1 MPFSSIKPQCG
12 CNVSYIKMQE
22 DFIYK
27 ELQSKIHLAIENKI
41 IPEKQYGE
49 IEFNVSKS
57 GQAISIEHW
66 PSSDRHD
73 DEHTIID
80 IPVDLL
86 DMFIFNTVTG
96 GTGTCKHL

>member
-1 MPFSSIKPQCG
+1 
-12 CNVSYIKMQE
+12 MQE

-49 IEFNVSKS
+49 IEFNLWEN
-57 GQAISIEHW
+57 GQATSIEYW

-73 DEHTIID
+73 DEHSVVD
-80 IPVDLL
+80 IPVGLL
-86 DMFIFNTVTG
+86 DLFIFNTVTG
-96 GTGTCKHL
+96 KHL

>member
-1 MPFSSIKPQCG
+1 M
-12 CNVSYIKMQE
+12 YHIKMQE
-22 DFIYK
+22 DVIYK
-27 ELQSKIHLAIENKI
+27 ELQTKIHLAIENKI

-49 IEFNVSKS
+49 IEFNLLGN
-57 GQAISIEHW
+57 GQAISIEYW
-66 PSSDRHD
+66 PSSERHD

-80 IPVDLL
+80 IPVDLW